1 MIMIYTIGRKIK
13 IGSGGMLF
21 GVFFLLLQDV
31 TWAETVHREH
41 VVSIE
46 ANAAIWVDEG
56 DIYVAWNGWRHVMHR
71 RAVTPT
77 AYSWRSGE
85 VMPDVPWESL
95 VFTFF
100 RAGTSIQHNSTYT
113 SVTIPGWDR
122 ALRVTVPTI
131 GIPTGGLRYFGAFRS
146 WEPRLALH
154 SVEFGNTTYSTPDLP
169 GTLELLQPYSDDGKP
184 GFVLRGPT
192 GIKVSQVIPSV
203 TDPLKLRFRFDPTE
217 IFRPGRFCEDVV
229 FVPIGTE
236 NVNGLSFLQPV
247 TGYSWEPITEEN
259 GIVELTNQAAV
270 DEALRSVGT
279 SNDGVFFTMDK
290 VGMVHVNVFVRDAH
304 SLSSE
309 FPLDN
314 TSATFRQ
321 LLVITTNDSPRLTLL
336 YSDGARDLAG
346 DAVETGDVYNP
357 VAMVLPCGGV
367 EGWTR
372 FAPDVNVN
380 IEHIPGNYAIEMTRN
395 NEFWAR
401 LQRPDHGFVQYSND
415 REGTGSVFLSAV
427 LTSTNDS
434 TLWLSRMA
442 TTHYKLDT
450 SAPEVSATYH
460 GGFTFT
466 DNSSDDLSGIAS
478 EHYPTE
484 IAFTTPSD
492 SSVAPTD
499 GWEELANHSM
509 QTTGRYDV
517 WVRATDKAAN
527 RTETKVFSDLFVGGE
542 VNITKNTEEGAVL
555 HMWNCSNVERIE
567 IRNGCDDIYCSVG
580 ALPELL
586 EMTDVT
592 YQLTITNDTLINDTL
607 LSDPLI
613 YDILLKDNALG
624 SSAVGTFEDFLP
636 RGVVLVEGLS
646 AVASGEATVSVD
658 SELMTQG
665 SYAGRY
671 RVWGSYSN
679 LAMGEQIYVT
689 IPATTPVF
697 EEASQEIPDV
707 DNLIINQAST
717 NWTIG
722 ESTGAIQGSNV
733 SNFATHKV
741 LITPGVDTWFIKT
754 GSDSSGNSGTG
765 LAGAQFALYRWAGE
779 AEPTHAARSHMVDVS
794 VVVDDTLEEGD
805 WVRVKYGGEE
815 IGELTDLFVSSTS
828 PLGEVDL
835 GRLLKGTYT
844 LIETRAPE
852 GYDLPIGQWILTV
865 DPEKMDTGTD
875 DWKIEFVG
883 KSNSMM
889 PPGVLRIMGEQ
900 GPTYQLM
907 NIRPFSIGMSGL
919 AGTKG
924 LLLIGFS
931 LMAVAGNIYLVYG
944 YKQRRKMKE
953 AWK

>member
-13 IGSGGMLF
+13 IGIGGMLLILVLALF
-21 GVFFLLLQDV
+21 ATPTV
-31 TWAETVHREH
+31 AETVERPIVRPDTPCIEVRLMDTWIEIRWKPLTALGPEALTGDVIWERMPMGDSLFVDDRTGRPMPFSELFFYVPELEW
-41 VVSIE
+41 VVGYYEPDGWDMRWLERKDDPAPGWSKTFTIHMVRDRVRFRGMGQ
-46 ANAAIWVDEG
+46 IGDELFAG
-56 DIYVAWNGWRHVMHR
+56 YIQMPLDIYFDMPRFGYSSLMIAGLNGAWTALELSDEWLGLYFEFDVSEVWAPINTTPARRFVEIDERMPSLLSGFTGTWGKSVGRLIPGEGEVSLVVTDELRHTLGILFEGYPFSMNPL
-71 RAVTPT
+71 PT
-77 AYSWRSGE
+77 AI
-85 VMPDVPWESL
+85 
-95 VFTFF
+95 
-100 RAGTSIQHNSTYT
+100 GTVDLQ
-113 SVTIPGWDR
+113 
-122 ALRVTVPTI
+122 AELRD
-131 GIPTGGLRYFGAFRS
+131 
-146 WEPRLALH
+146 LH
-154 SVEFGNTTYSTPDLP
+154 SL
-169 GTLELLQPYSDDGKP
+169 
-184 GFVLRGPT
+184 
-192 GIKVSQVIPSV
+192 
-203 TDPLKLRFRFDPTE
+203 DPVYRLD
-217 IFRPGRFCEDVV
+217 
-229 FVPIGTE
+229 
-236 NVNGLSFLQPV
+236 
-247 TGYSWEPITEEN
+247 
-259 GIVELTNQAAV
+259 
-270 DEALRSVGT
+270 
-279 SNDGVFFTMDK
+279 
-290 VGMVHVNVFVRDAH
+290 
-304 SLSSE
+304 SSYTRAE
-309 FPLDN
+309 Q
-314 TSATFRQ
+314 T
-321 LLVITTNDSPRLTLL
+321 LVITTGEAPRLNLFYPENVL
-336 YSDGARDLAG
+336 SLAG
-346 DAVETGDVYNP
+346 EPLSHLTEYTPGAVL
-357 VAMVLPCGGV
+357 LPCGGV

-380 IEHIPGNYAIEMTRN
+380 VEHIPGIYAIEMTRN

-415 REGTGSVFLSAV
+415 RDGTGPVFLSAV
-427 LTSTNDS
+427 LTDTGDP
-434 TLWLSRMA
+434 TLELSERA

-689 IPATTPVF
+689 IPATTPAF

-722 ESTGAIQGSNV
+722 ESTGTIQGSNV

-754 GSDSSGNSGTG
+754 GSDSSGTG

-815 IGELTDLFVSSTS
+815 IGELTDFFVSNTS